1 MLNDLRSAAETTLIR
16 AEETRAAGAEAVA
29 SRLQVLDELRQ
40 RVVTVHPIGRPPFLQ
55 S

>member
-29 SRLQVLDELRQ
+29 SRLQRLDELR
-40 RVVTVHPIGRPPFLQ
+40 RRIVTVLEQ
-55 S
+55 SRQPSA